1 MRGYVSFLIVLAALS
16 LFAALGILLS
26 SSHSYSNEDAIGIAR
41 MEYLERNVKEN
52 IYESASYGLRSAGMA
67 YDLATPPEARTP
79 QGREQALREGVVLA
93 LSRLGAYDGWDG
105 DFEVLIWCGYASESE
120 LDGLPKKMREDG
132 RAEGCGLCSE
142 ISKKECDAFVQVV
155 QGGQVDAGSGLLGTG
170 NGEVNAG
177 SWMPEAGDYV
187 LLKGPEPPNPFVEGA
202 VGVSVYSEKFD
213 VAGVSV
219 FPVGEA
225 IR

>member
-16 LFAALGILLS
+16 LFAALGLLLA

-52 IYESASYGLRSAGMA
+52 IYEATSYGLKSAGAA
-67 YDLATPPEARTP
+67 YDLITPPEARTP
-79 QGREQALREGVVLA
+79 QGREAALKEGVMLS
-93 LSRLGAYDGWDG
+93 LSRLGDYAGWDG
-105 DFEVLIWCGYASESE
+105 DFEVLVWCGYASGSE

-132 RAEGCGLCSE
+132 RAEGCELCSE
-142 ISKKECDAFVQVV
+142 ISNKECDAFVQVV
-155 QGGQVDAGSGLLGTG
+155 QEGIVPD
-170 NGEVNAG
+170 
-177 SWMPEAGDYV
+177 AGDYV

-219 FPVGEA
+219 FPIGEE

>member
-1 MRGYVSFLIVLAALS
+1 VRGYVSFLIVLAALS
-16 LFAALGILLS
+16 LFAALGFLLA
-26 SSHSYSNEDAIGIAR
+26 SSHSYSNEKAIGIAR

-52 IYESASYGLRSAGMA
+52 IYEAASYGLRSAGMA
-67 YDLATPPEARTP
+67 YDLVTPPEARTP
-79 QGREQALREGVVLA
+79 QGREAALEEGVMLS
-93 LSRLGAYDGWDG
+93 LSRLGDYDGWDG
-105 DFEVLIWCGYASESE
+105 DFKVLVWCGYASESE

-132 RAEGCGLCSE
+132 RAEGCDLCSE
-142 ISKKECDAFVQVV
+142 ISNKECDAFVQVV
-155 QGGQVDAGSGLLGTG
+155 Q
-170 NGEVNAG
+170 E
-177 SWMPEAGDYV
+177 PEEDYV

-219 FPVGEA
+219 FPVSEV

>member
-1 MRGYVSFLIVLAALS
+1 VRGYVSFLIVLAALS
-16 LFAALGILLS
+16 LFAALGVLLA

-52 IYESASYGLRSAGMA
+52 IYESVSFGLRSAGAA

-79 QGREQALREGVVLA
+79 QGREQALKEGVVLS
-93 LSRLGAYDGWDG
+93 LSGLGNYEGWDE

-120 LDGLPKKMREDG
+120 LDGLPEKMRENG
-132 RAEGCGLCSE
+132 KAEGCELCSG
-142 ISKKECDAFVQVV
+142 IANKECGLFVQII
-155 QGGQVDAGSGLLGTG
+155 QEPG
-170 NGEVNAG
+170 
-177 SWMPEAGDYV
+177 GDYV

-202 VGVSVYSEKFD
+202 VGVSIYSEKFD

-219 FPVGEA
+219 FPVSEE

>member
-16 LFAALGILLS
+16 LFAALGFLLA

-41 MEYLERNVKEN
+41 MEYLERNAKEN
-52 IYESASYGLRSAGMA
+52 IYEAASYGLRSAGAA

-79 QGREQALREGVVLA
+79 QGREQALREGVMLL
-93 LSRLGAYDGWDG
+93 LSKLGDYEWDG
-105 DFEVLIWCGYASESE
+105 DFEVLIWCGYTSESE
-120 LDGLPKKMREDG
+120 LDGLPEKMREAKG
-132 RAEGCGLCSE
+132 AKGCELCSE
-142 ISKKECDAFVQVV
+142 ISNKECDSFVQII
-155 QGGQVDAGSGLLGTG
+155 QEPGA
-170 NGEVNAG
+170 
-177 SWMPEAGDYV
+177 DYV

-219 FPVGEA
+219 FPVSEA

>member
-1 MRGYVSFLIVLAALS
+1 
-16 LFAALGILLS
+16 
-26 SSHSYSNEDAIGIAR
+26 
-41 MEYLERNVKEN
+41 
-52 IYESASYGLRSAGMA
+52 SYGLRSAGAA
-67 YDLATPPEARTP
+67 YDLITPPEARTP
-79 QGREQALREGVVLA
+79 RGREQALKGGVM
-93 LSRLGAYDGWDG
+93 LSLSKLGNYAGWDG

-132 RAEGCGLCSE
+132 RAEGCELCSE
-142 ISKKECDAFVQVV
+142 ISNKECDAFVQVV
-155 QGGQVDAGSGLLGTG
+155 QGNPIPDAVSGMLSTG

-202 VGVSVYSEKFD
+202 VGVSVYSKKFD

-219 FPVGEA
+219 FPVSEA